1 MTSACKPSLVR
12 TIQGFTLLEIMVS
25 LSIVAIVFVSLFKMQ
40 SSSILLAGYGKFHS
54 TAPFLA
60 RQTITRI
67 ERDLED
73 DANPS
78 GDFGDSFPGYQWS
91 ARITD
96 YQTYDSAIIPE
107 SAAKRLKRVEIEIVQ
122 GENQFTLNTWRY
134 LGDG

>member
-1 MTSACKPSLVR
+1 MTSACKPSMVR
-12 TIQGFTLLEIMVS
+12 TIEGFTLLEIMVS

-67 ERDLED
+67 EGDLAD
-73 DANPS
+73 DSDLS

-96 YQTYDSAIIPE
+96 YQTFDSAIIPE
-107 SAAKRLKRVEIEIVQ
+107 SAAERLKRVEIDILQ

-134 LGDG
+134 LSNE

>member
-1 MTSACKPSLVR
+1 MTSACKPWNAGTVE
-12 TIQGFTLLEIMVS
+12 GFTLLEIMVS

-60 RQTITRI
+60 RQTLTQI
-67 ERDLED
+67 EGDLDD
-73 DANPS
+73 DASPS
-78 GDFGDSFPGYQWS
+78 GDFGDGFPGYQWE

-107 SAAKRLKRVEIEIVQ
+107 SAAKRLKRVEIEILR
-122 GENQFTLNTWRY
+122 GENRFTLNTWRY
-134 LGDG
+134 LGNE

>member
-1 MTSACKPSLVR
+1 MTSACKPWGAGTVE
-12 TIQGFTLLEIMVS
+12 GFTLLEIMVS

-60 RQTITRI
+60 RQALTQI
-67 ERDLED
+67 EGELDDD
-73 DANPS
+73 DAPS
-78 GDFGDSFPGYQWS
+78 GDFGDSFPGYQWQ

-107 SAAKRLKRVEIEIVQ
+107 SAAKRLKRVEIEILQ
-122 GENQFTLNTWRY
+122 GENRFSLNTWRY
-134 LGDG
+134 LGHE